1 MANTTTATPDPKDGK
16 VTETALAPVDR
27 QFNLVGLPTPDPTE
41 TALTYM
47 ARIMEMLPPQ
57 PEDVIEKI
65 AAQILM
71 AESPMEENL
80 LWDATGSKG
89 SVDKTFIFHSVHIQ
103 PSDHEDAVL
112 PYFLVCKVSDPKTG
126 EAGILTTGSTNICT
140 SLVKAQLLGNLPWE
154 AKIVGPKRKPKNG
167 RMPLHLQ
174 WVAKIVSDG
183 Q

>member
-1 MANTTTATPDPKDGK
+1 MANTTTATPEPNGDQ
-16 VTETALAPVDR
+16 VAETALAPIER
-27 QFNLVGLPTPDPTE
+27 QFNLVGLPMPEAAE

-47 ARIMEMLPPQ
+47 ARIMEMLPQ
-57 PEDVIEKI
+57 PEEDVIEKI

-71 AESPMEENL
+71 ADSPMEENL
-80 LWDATGSKG
+80 LWDATGSSKVVNR
-89 SVDKTFIFHSVHIQ
+89 SFIFHSVHIQ
-103 PSDHEDAVL
+103 PSDYDDAIL

-154 AKIVGPKRKPKNG
+154 ARIVGPKRTPKSG
-167 RMPLHLQ
+167 RLPLHLQ